1 MQSLKKWIPIVH
13 WLPKY
18 QRNDLRGDI
27 AAGLTVAVMLV
38 PQGMAY
44 AMLAGLPLIVGLYA
58 SIVPLLI
65 YAMFGSSPQLAV
77 GPVAIVSLMVATGV
91 SRLAQPGTGEYLLL
105 ATLLALLVGIVQL
118 GMGMT
123 RLGFLVNFLAH
134 PVISGFTS
142 AAALIIGLS
151 QLKHLL
157 GIAIPRGGIHTIL
170 WYTLQHIS
178 DVHVTT
184 LIIGVSSIAMLM
196 ILKKWQKLLPGALVV
211 VAVGTTLVWLLG
223 LADAGVKIVGVVPG
237 GLPSPQLPAVDGDA
251 VLSLL
256 PIALAISMVGF
267 TQSIAVAKSFAAR
280 NQYEIEANQ
289 ELTGLGLA
297 NIAAG
302 FFGAYPVTGGFSRT
316 AVNAQTGARTGLA
329 SMITAGTIALTV
341 LFLTDLF
348 YYLPYAVLAAII
360 MVAVLGLIDVKE
372 VVFLYRVKKS
382 DLSLLILAFVS
393 TLTLGIENGI
403 LVSVFAS
410 LVLVIKQT
418 TAPHSAELGRLP
430 GSTIFRNI
438 ERYPEAETTDGL
450 AILRID
456 APLYFANIEFL
467 RDRLQKLEH
476 KTTSPLHAIVFD
488 ASSVSSID
496 SSAVTALSEIVKNYQ
511 RRDIQFYMAN
521 VRGPVRDVMKR
532 SSFYDLLGADH
543 FFYCIED
550 AIKHFH
556 GQIESIENEAPR
568 GIVIAQ

>member
-157 GIAIPRGGIHTIL
+157 GIALPRGGIHTIL
-170 WYTLQHIS
+170 WHTLQHIS

-211 VAVGTTLVWLLG
+211 IA
-223 LADAGVKIVGVVPG
+223 VVP
-237 GLPSPQLPAVDGDA
+237 
-251 VLSLL
+251 
-256 PIALAISMVGF
+256 
-267 TQSIAVAKSFAAR
+267 
-280 NQYEIEANQ
+280 
-289 ELTGLGLA
+289 
-297 NIAAG
+297 
-302 FFGAYPVTGGFSRT
+302 
-316 AVNAQTGARTGLA
+316 
-329 SMITAGTIALTV
+329 
-341 LFLTDLF
+341 
-348 YYLPYAVLAAII
+348 
-360 MVAVLGLIDVKE
+360 
-372 VVFLYRVKKS
+372 
-382 DLSLLILAFVS
+382 
-393 TLTLGIENGI
+393 
-403 LVSVFAS
+403 
-410 LVLVIKQT
+410 
-418 TAPHSAELGRLP
+418 
-430 GSTIFRNI
+430 
-438 ERYPEAETTDGL
+438 
-450 AILRID
+450 
-456 APLYFANIEFL
+456 
-467 RDRLQKLEH
+467 
-476 KTTSPLHAIVFD
+476 
-488 ASSVSSID
+488 
-496 SSAVTALSEIVKNYQ
+496 
-511 RRDIQFYMAN
+511 
-521 VRGPVRDVMKR
+521 
-532 SSFYDLLGADH
+532 
-543 FFYCIED
+543 
-550 AIKHFH
+550 
-556 GQIESIENEAPR
+556 
-568 GIVIAQ
+568 